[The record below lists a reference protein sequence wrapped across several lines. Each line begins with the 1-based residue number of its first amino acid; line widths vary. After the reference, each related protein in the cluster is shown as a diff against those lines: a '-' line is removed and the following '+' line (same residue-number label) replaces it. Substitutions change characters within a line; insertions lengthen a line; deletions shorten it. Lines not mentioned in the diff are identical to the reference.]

1 MGERGLAAGRDMNV
15 RAVGGGLAAGRID
28 GGVHFHAP
36 ARQPAGLPHQV
47 GVVPSRAMSFQDRAE
62 TARLRA
68 AVEGGGTA
76 VLCQV
81 LTGMGGVGKTQ
92 LAADFAHRAWDEG
105 AVEVLVWVT
114 AVSRSAI
121 LAAYAQAGEEL
132 CGADPSDPER
142 AAGAFLAWLR
152 AQQRRWLVVLD
163 DVADPAD
170 LKGLWPPDSATG
182 RVLATTRRRDAALT
196 GQGRVRIDVGVFS
209 AAEAVHYLSG
219 VLAAHGRTEPPEQL
233 AALAGDLGCLPLAL
247 SQAAAYLV
255 DQAVPVADYRA
266 LLADRTRTLDR
277 ALPAPGGLPDGQH
290 DPVTAA
296 WSLSVDLA
304 DRQGP
309 PGLARRLLEL
319 TALLDPNGIPA
330 AVLTSQPARTWC
342 AAGSR
347 DEQSPGGE
355 SPRRTAAVPEVTDE
369 QVYQALRVLHRL
381 SLIDHTPDTPARA
394 VRVHALIQ
402 RTTRDTLTSDQHT
415 TCTRTAADALFQAW
429 PYIERDTD
437 LAQALRANTTVLTG
451 HAEPTG
457 CLHQPDAHDVLFRTG
472 RSLGDVGQSAAAG
485 DHFQHLTET
494 TTHHLGPD
502 HPHTL
507 ATRHNLAHWRGEAG
521 DATAAVTALAE
532 LLADEIRILGPD
544 HPYILATRHELA
556 HWRGEAGDPAGA
568 ATALAELLE
577 DRLRVQGPDYPDT
590 LTTRHNLADWRGE
603 AGDAAGAATVLAEVL
618 DDAIRVQGPGHPH
631 TLATRHN
638 LAHWRG
644 EAGDATAAVTA
655 LAELLADEIRILG
668 PDHPYILATRHELAH
683 WRGEAGDPAGAATAL
698 VEVMADEIRI
708 LGPDHPYTLTTCNA
722 FARWRQRSDQGTGT
736 PD

>member
-1 MGERGLAAGRDMNV
+1 MNV

-36 ARQPAGLPHQV
+36 ARQPSGLPHQV

-62 TARLRA
+62 AARLRA

-142 AAGAFLAWLR
+142 SAGVFLAWLR
-152 AQQRRWLVVLD
+152 AQQHRWLVVLD
-163 DVADPAD
+163 DVADPGD

-209 AAEAVHYLSG
+209 AAEAALYLSG
-219 VLAAHGRTEPPEQL
+219 VLAAHGRTEPPGQL
-233 AALAGDLGCLPLAL
+233 GALAGDLGCLPLAL

-277 ALPAPGGLPDGQH
+277 ALPAPGSLPDGQH

-330 AVLTSQPARTWC
+330 AVLTAPAARTWC
-342 AAGSR
+342 ATGSR
-347 DEQSPGGE
+347 DEQSTGGE

-381 SLIDHTPDTPARA
+381 SLIDHTPDNPARA

-402 RTTRDTLTSDQHT
+402 RTTRDTLTPDQHT
-415 TCTRTAADALFQAW
+415 TCTRTAADALYQAW
-429 PYIERDTD
+429 PDIERDTD

-451 HAEPTG
+451 HAELTG

-472 RSLGDVGQSAAAG
+472 RSLGHAGQSAAAR
-485 DHFQHLTET
+485 DHFQRLTET
-494 TTHHLGPD
+494 ITHHLGPDHPHALATRHSLAYWRGEAGDAVGAATVLAEVLADAIRILGPDHPDTLTTRHNLARLRGEAGDPASAATANAELLEDRLRVQGPDHPDTLATRHSLAYWRGEAGDAVGAATVFAEVLADAIRILGPD

-507 ATRHNLAHWRGEAG
+507 ATRHNLAGLQGEGDPAG
-521 DATAAVTALAE
+521 AVTALVE
-532 LLADEIRILGPD
+532 VLADEIRILGPD
-544 HPYILATRHELA
+544 HPHTLTTRHDLA

-568 ATALAELLE
+568 
-577 DRLRVQGPDYPDT
+577 
-590 LTTRHNLADWRGE
+590 
-603 AGDAAGAATVLAEVL
+603 
-618 DDAIRVQGPGHPH
+618 
-631 TLATRHN
+631 
-638 LAHWRG
+638 
-644 EAGDATAAVTA
+644 VTA
-655 LAELLADEIRILG
+655 LVEVLADEIRILG
-668 PDHPYILATRHELAH
+668 PDHR
-683 WRGEAGDPAGAATAL
+683 D
-698 VEVMADEIRI
+698 
-708 LGPDHPYTLTTCNA
+708 TLTTLSTLA
-722 FARWRQRSDQGTGT
+722 YWRQRSDQGTGT